1 MKKVL
6 LFLLVTTCIS
16 AACKKEKDKPA
27 TTTPPATMDG
37 FVWKEDGGAEISA
50 DSAFWTS
57 WSNGTGVRAYK
68 NGMANFFEINWDGA
82 GNTGAGAKDLA
93 AGKGLSF
100 LKDRDTYTNTGKE
113 TLTITGSASDKLS
126 GSFEVAVSGGSIK
139 KLNGTF
145 TNIPK
150 R

>member
-1 MKKVL
+1 MAAAV
-6 LFLLVTTCIS
+6 FS
-16 AACKKEKDKPA
+16 ACKKEKDKPT

-37 FVWKEDGGAEISA
+37 FVWKEDGGVQISA

-57 WSNGTGVRAYK
+57 WSNGTGIRAYK
-68 NGMANFFEINWDGA
+68 NGMASFFEINWDGA
-82 GNTGAGAKDLA
+82 GNTSTGGKDLA
-93 AGKGLSF
+93 AGKGLTF

-113 TLTITGSASDKLS
+113 TLTITGSGSDKLS

>member
-1 MKKVL
+1 ML
-6 LFLLVTTCIS
+6 TTVIAAATLS
-16 AACKKEKDKPA
+16 ACKKEESKPT

-37 FVWKEDGGAEISA
+37 FVWKEDGGTEITA

-82 GNTGAGAKDLA
+82 GNTSAGGKDLA
-93 AGKGLSF
+93 AGKGLTF
-100 LKDRDTYTNTGKE
+100 LKDRDTYTNTAKE
-113 TLTITGSASDKLS
+113 TLTVKALGGDKLS
-126 GSFEVAVSGGSIK
+126 GNFEVSVSGGSLK